1 MPEEGGWR
9 IATGIGRLEMTE
21 SAIALLSQ
29 AKQHPCRIQTG
40 DVVADGAGLRAAADE
55 NAAFEVGLHGAAG

>member
-1 MPEEGGWR
+1 
-9 IATGIGRLEMTE
+9 MTE